1 MSKLRFIF
9 IISLLSIC
17 YSLHAKVFVQ
27 KNGKWIPIPMSAI
40 GYANEASAL
49 GYKEGTYFV
58 VQNWGETLDSNGK
71 ITAVAFKLFTTEVI
85 FVETEDFVKNINDSE
100 VDEIIDMVN
109 TKLEDNNCTYLFD
122 DLLNGIAKKTI
133 TLSYISKC
141 LNIPYNANNS
151 NGILTTSSRYNNM
164 KLFFKNGFLS
174 NFTSKEGYSVDA
186 MRKTPE
192 VIDDYVSY
200 FKEQH
205 PSMSQKDIVA
215 AINMQTKYS
224 NKIAMKL
231 LRDEELK
238 NKFRLNNRAI
248 NYCLFALYGGKVTC
262 TLSEFMKMT
271 YNMEEERGN
280 ITISGVCYRIY
291 TCMDC
296 YFFFKPNGQLYKVE

>member
-1 MSKLRFIF
+1 MSKLRFVLIF
-9 IISLLSIC
+9 LFLSIC
-17 YSLHAKVFVQ
+17 YSSHAKVFIK
-27 KNGKWIPIPMSAI
+27 KNSKWTPIPMSVT
-40 GYANEASAL
+40 GYTDEASAL

-58 VQNWGETLDSNGK
+58 VQNWGETLDSNEK

-85 FVETEDFVKNINDSE
+85 FVETEDYVKNINDKE
-100 VDEIIDMVN
+100 VEEIIDMVN
-109 TKLEDNNCTYLFD
+109 SKLDNNNCVYLFD

-141 LNIPYNANNS
+141 LKIPYNANNS
-151 NGILTTSSRYNNM
+151 NGVLTTSSRYNNM

-186 MRKTPE
+186 MRKIPE

-200 FKEQH
+200 FKEKH
-205 PSMSQKDIVA
+205 PTMSQKDIVA
-215 AINMQTKYS
+215 AINLQTRHS
-224 NKIAMKL
+224 NQIAIKL

-248 NYCLFALYGGKVTC
+248 NYCLFALYGGNVTC
-262 TLSEFMKMT
+262 TLDEFKKMT
-271 YNMEEERGN
+271 YNMEKEKEN
-280 ITISGVCYRIY
+280 ITISGVSYKVY
-291 TCMDC
+291 VCMDC